1 MRKLSFLFAA
11 LVAGVFGLSAQAEF
25 TAWVYDYGA
34 NAPRAAQESWTEAN
48 LVDTSAGAANATF
61 SGSYNNEVKCFD
73 GNASTRWIQ
82 QSTTPWVIYKFDA
95 ATKISAYGIR
105 QSSNNGYDNRVPV
118 SWELYGSNAE
128 TPPTAVDDSSWVL
141 LDTRVSAF
149 HNYKGNNYDF
159 GSRVMCLGQPANYR
173 SYLLKVKSNN
183 GDGYTVIGELEFYYI
198 PVVVPVFG
206 DCTFDY
212 VQDGEYALSGV
223 FTENA
228 PTSLSL
234 VLTPEG
240 GGNVK
245 SIVLDTPEVG
255 VRFART
261 VSATGD
267 GLSTTAWY
275 SAKLVAENENGSSE
289 KQLGRC
295 WFGPSPRPALYAKK
309 IEFTV
314 SDSIGETLGESTM
327 TDFPVLVR
335 LSSAAVDGFDPAD
348 FFLDGRDLLFTD
360 EDGSRLSFELDSFDP
375 VGETLVWVKVPSL
388 SAATK
393 FICYYG
399 GPENV
404 LNEPTDVWTGYL
416 GVWHFNG
423 QENGVTPNAT
433 ANTGLDG
440 SSGQFT
446 SLGGANTPFGST
458 AVQAVQ
464 TIDVKDY
471 EPTYKVGK
479 QFSASGWFKVPAQ
492 NSSTYSTFITK
503 KAGLSWNADTGWYL
517 EMSQSKTKM
526 TLVPSSGS
534 TAACTS
540 VPDVTANWNYFTITH
555 DNGST
560 KVYLNGGT
568 SPVISQTLAINAS
581 STMFKMLASG
591 QQGDEYRLSKS
602 IWSALRASLEYK
614 SMKNADFLS
623 NSGSSAM
630 DVTAPV
636 FETPV
641 VTVSNDGTV
650 SVSITVTDGEGDVY
664 LMVNGEKIEPKLGTI
679 GTDITIGT
687 PIVAHPTIVE
697 NACASIAVYGI
708 NAKGT
713 EVVKPA
719 NGGVM
724 NAAVVATV
732 VKNAQEQGLGKGQLA
747 ISRAEGAAN
756 DVNLIVNLSWAGTG
770 DHPAVAGKNYVANLP
785 SSVTIP
791 AGEDS
796 ATVEVTPLIDH
807 DSTTDTELTLT
818 IAGGAYISGASAAMT
833 ILHLVA
839 PAEYNTWVA
848 AADGFASDGA
858 NWSKG
863 VPQSDHKIL
872 FDPQFS
878 TANCTWDGDE
888 SASGISST
896 IASLTIKA
904 GYSGVV
910 TLMTTFP
917 EVSGSSF
924 HVLTVTGDVEM
935 EGGTISHAAHDS
947 THKCDYYR
955 LRMDVGGD
963 LRIASGASLSAYCK
977 GSFGKR
983 ADGGDASY
991 GGSYNGNRAWGSLE
1005 RPYGV
1010 GASSS
1015 SGDGKNPVGYPA
1027 WAGGAIWVEVAG
1039 KTILDGKITAEG
1051 IHVKT
1056 QWDGFSGSGGAVYLK
1071 TKALE
1076 GAGTISGSADAG
1088 KASSNDKSGAGGRVA
1103 VELTES
1109 ELTAFPAANITAY
1122 SSIASYENLGGAG
1135 TVYVRSPEKPN
1146 GILYLRDRSNKYGL
1160 YNYRPKVS
1168 QVTDIPKGQ
1177 TWKLDGIVFGAN
1189 SILRVPADA
1198 TLELVNGLG
1207 SITSTTG
1214 SSLRDSGLYVDG
1226 GSLVLPEGDQT
1237 IAGTW
1242 TFQARGATID
1252 RNVTVANGGAIGSLG
1267 FFVNSM
1273 SSLQRCDLTVTGDLT
1288 VDFGASISA
1297 SYGGYIAA
1305 SASMPGG
1312 TAISCHGGQNA
1323 QSAGNCAYDSF
1334 FNPNEAGA
1342 YGNDV
1347 GRYNVGGGVVKL
1359 VVGGTLTLNGVATAK
1374 PGCDSSR
1381 PGAAGTI
1388 NITAARLEGTGSIN
1402 ADGNSREY
1410 YDSSMAGKYNT
1421 YGASGGGRVAVRL
1434 TGSGAEFTTEWISK
1448 ITARGVASNVG
1459 DKQANS
1465 SSAGSVYLQSAAQS
1479 EKCGTIIIRN
1489 DNKTANDAWTALPGK
1504 DGVDQLDDFKKASLS
1519 LLDCG
1524 KVRLYETLQ
1533 MANLTLVENCKL
1545 DLNGKTLTVN
1555 TAKLGDTKLK
1565 PGTYAASDCPE
1576 FLTGEG
1582 SLVVKG
1588 TGMVILVK

>member
-1 MRKLSFLFAA
+1 MKKLSFLFAA
-11 LVAGVFGLSAQAEF
+11 LVASVSFASFG
-25 TAWVYDYGA
+25 
-34 NAPRAAQESWTEAN
+34 
-48 LVDTSAGAANATF
+48 DTTSVPKPAGLTDLTDDKT
-61 SGSYNNEVKCFD
+61 SRV
-73 GNASTRWIQ
+73 T
-82 QSTTPWVIYKFDA
+82 STTSTSREAWLKGPETAFHNKGAGNKDA
-95 ATKISAYGIR
+95 AYRVIRRNPNTCNIIYTFDEATAVNAYAFCMFD
-105 QSSNNGYDNRVPV
+105 NGMDTRAPKT
-118 SWELYGSNAE
+118 WKFYGSNSYDPSTKTEIDGMWTLIDERDDE
-128 TPPTAVDDSSWVL
+128 TSWGNSEYRYFQTQNATAYKSYKVDIL
-141 LDTRVSAF
+141 A
-149 HNYKGNNYDF
+149 
-159 GSRVMCLGQPANYR
+159 
-173 SYLLKVKSNN
+173 NN
-183 GDGYTVIGELEFYYI
+183 GQEYTQFNFMEFFFDI
-198 PVVVPVFG
+198 SAVVPAFG
-206 DCTFDY
+206 ECTFVS
-212 VQDGEYALSGV
+212 VQDGEYELSGV
-223 FTENA
+223 ISDIA
-228 PTSLSL
+228 PTALSL
-234 VLTPEG
+234 VLTPEDG
-240 GGNVK
+240 GDAK

-255 VRFART
+255 VPFERT

-267 GLSTTAWY
+267 GLSTTVWY

-295 WFGPSPRPALYAKK
+295 WFGPLPRPVLYAKK
-309 IEFTV
+309 IEFAV
-314 SDSIGETLGESTM
+314 SDAIATTLGESTM
-327 TDFPVLVR
+327 SDFPVLVR
-335 LSSAAVDGFDPAD
+335 FSSAAVANYDSSAFVHE
-348 FFLDGRDLLFTD
+348 GRDLYFAD
-360 EDGSRLSFELDSFDP
+360 ADGNRLSFELDTFDSA
-375 VGETLVWVKVPSL
+375 GETLVWVKIPAL
-388 SAATK
+388 SATTK

-399 GPENV
+399 GPENF
-404 LNEPTDVWTGYL
+404 LNEPTDVWAKYL
-416 GVWHFNG
+416 GVWHYNTT
-423 QENGVTPNAT
+423 ETTVPNAT
-433 ANTGLDG
+433 ANANLDATAT
-440 SSGQFT
+440 SAATALSGE
-446 SLGGANTPFGST
+446 ATPFGSV
-458 AVQAVQ
+458 AVQGGAAYKVAN
-464 TIDVKDY
+464 Y
-471 EPTYKVGK
+471 EPAYSVGNK
-479 QFSASGWFKVPAQ
+479 FSVSGWFKMPSYEGGSGKYATWV
-492 NSSTYSTFITK
+492 TK
-503 KAGLSWNADTGWYL
+503 KTGLSWNADTGWYL
-517 EMSQSKTKM
+517 QMNQSKT
-526 TLVPSSGS
+526 TCGLVESGS
-534 TAACTS
+534 TETKYS
-540 VPDVTANWNYFTITH
+540 SLPDVTQNWIYFH
-555 DNGST
+555 YVNDGGSEKVYFNGST
-560 KVYLNGGT
+560 TPGINRTGGT
-568 SPVISQTLAINAS
+568 IKAS
-581 STMFKMLASG
+581 STVFQMLAAN
-591 QQGDEYRLSKS
+591 QQGDEFRLSKS
-602 IWSALRASLEYK
+602 TWSALRTSLEYK
-614 SMKNADFLS
+614 SMKNAGFLS

-641 VTVSNDGTV
+641 VRIASDGSATLTFV
-650 SVSITVTDGEGDVY
+650 VTEGEGDVST
-664 LMVNGEKIEPKLGTI
+664 LVNGEKTFVGAI
-679 GTDITIGT
+679 GTDIALNE
-687 PIVAHPTIVE
+687 PKE
-697 NACASIAVYGI
+697 IAVTIDADACVSIGVYGV

-713 EVVKPA
+713 EVTKYA
-719 NGGVM
+719 DGGAM
-724 NAAVVATV
+724 NAAVEAVVTNDANERGLVPGVFTISRPNGVATD
-732 VKNAQEQGLGKGQLA
+732 LP
-747 ISRAEGAAN
+747 I
-756 DVNLIVNLSWAGTG
+756 IVNLSWEGGT
-770 DHPAVAGKNYVANLP
+770 AVQGKNYAGELP
-785 SSVTIP
+785 AAVTIP
-791 AGEDS
+791 AGAA
-796 ATVEVTPLIDH
+796 ATTVVVKPMLDAESQNDETVV
-807 DSTTDTELTLT
+807 LTV
-818 IAGGAYISGASAAMT
+818 AAGAYKSGATATMK
-833 ILHLVA
+833 ILNLVTD
-839 PAEYNTWVA
+839 PNYNTWVA
-848 AADGFASDGA
+848 AADGLASDAA

-878 TANCTWDGDE
+878 TANCIWDGDE
-888 SASGISST
+888 TASGISST
-896 IASLTIKA
+896 IASLMIKS

-1027 WAGGAIWVEVAG
+1027 WAGGASWVEVAG
-1039 KTILDGKITAEG
+1039 KTILDGKIAAEG

-1056 QWDGFSGSGGAVYLK
+1056 QWDGFSGSGGAIYLK

-1076 GAGTISGSADAG
+1076 GTGTISGSADAG

-1109 ELTAFPAANITAY
+1109 ELTAFPVANITAY

-1146 GILYLRDRSNKYGL
+1146 GILYLRDRTNKYGL

-1168 QVTDIPKGQ
+1168 QVTDIPKDQ
-1177 TWKLDGIVFGAN
+1177 MWKLDGIVFGAN

-1237 IAGTW
+1237 ISGTW
-1242 TFQARGATID
+1242 TFQTHGATID

-1273 SSLQRCDLTVTGDLT
+1273 SALQRCDLTVTGDLI
-1288 VDFGASISA
+1288 VDSGASISA

-1381 PGAAGTI
+1381 PGSAGTI
-1388 NITAARLEGTGSIN
+1388 NITAARLEGAGSIN

-1410 YDSSMAGKYNT
+1410 YDGGMAGKYNT

-1448 ITARGVASNVG
+1448 ITAKGVASNVG

-1465 SSAGSVYLQSAAQS
+1465 SSAGSVYLQSAAQG

-1555 TAKLGDTKLK
+1555 TARLGGAKLK
-1565 PGTYAASDCPE
+1565 VGTYTAGDYPD

-1588 TGMVILVK
+1588 TGMMLLVR